1 MGSVTIVS
9 SGTVRE
15 DGTGTTGT
23 RHIAK
28 RYPVEQGLEAG
39 TTLQTEHSELE
50 EDC

>member
-15 DGTGTTGT
+15 DGTGTVGT

-28 RYPVEQGLEAG
+28 RYPIEQGLEAG
-39 TTLQTEHSELE
+39 TTLQTKHTVLE
-50 EDC
+50 EE